1 MEAKYM
7 YVFEIFHASINIKTT
22 MFKDSGFILFL
33 AQYIRMIKFF
43 VEVWHHLYCTQRMK

>member
-7 YVFEIFHASINIKTT
+7 YVREIFHASITINIKTT

-43 VEVWHHLYCTQRMK
+43 VEV